1 MDYSTLTGRLSI
13 HLDSIQ
19 EGFEELSRQHSIPAL
34 TKQFALILS
43 GNFVTTDVNIFF
55 RPQPDEAW
63 QNAHVKK
70 TQSLDALEQLSL
82 KNSFHIYET
91 DGAYPLAFSLPVPH
105 SAMFVVLLGPK
116 LNKADYSDFE
126 KLSLQMF
133 AQLLANAYQAFI
145 MQQKEKELIFS
156 LNHRIVQ
163 LSSLVD
169 AGIQINKLKRDG
181 SILTHGLEQA
191 VAMTNAARG
200 RIKIVQK
207 KRTRYICFP
216 RGLKSVDFDEF
227 SSTLSTNF
235 SYRRTAYTFEIYD
248 KESRNGAIDFEIT
261 DELLLESISRQVHVA
276 LANRELGRQA
286 LEKQR
291 IEQEVAV
298 ASEVQ
303 QELLPDTL
311 PEITGYDVA
320 GINIPSTEVGG
331 DYYDCIPLDDG
342 RYALIVADV
351 TGHGISASLLVNSF
365 HAAIYSFLTTE
376 FTLKELVQKLNKVI
390 YTASPMN
397 KFITAF
403 LAILDPASGEIEYVS
418 AGHNPAY
425 MSTPTKK
432 SIELNAGGIMLG
444 MMGFDI
450 PMASEKVTLEKGQRF
465 LIYTDGIPEADNR
478 KGEMYDDPTLAVFFE
493 EHGDLGAQHFIDDL
507 IADVKKFT
515 AGAPQN
521 DDITALYLIRNA

>member
-1 MDYSTLTGRLSI
+1 MDHSTLTGRLSI

-19 EGFEELSRQHSIPAL
+19 EGFEQLSQQNSISAL
-34 TKQFALILS
+34 AKQFALILS

-55 RPQPDEAW
+55 RSKPDESW

-82 KNSFHIYET
+82 KDSFHIYEE
-91 DGAYPLAFSLPVPH
+91 DGAYPLAFSLPVPR

-133 AQLLANAYQAFI
+133 AQLLANAYQAFV
-145 MQQKEKELIFS
+145 MQQNEKELIFS

-169 AGIQINKLKRDG
+169 AGIRINKLKRTG
-181 SILTHGLEQA
+181 AILSHGLEQA
-191 VAMTNAARG
+191 VAMTNAAKG
-200 RIKIVQK
+200 RIKIVHK
-207 KRTRYICFP
+207 KRTRYIYFP
-216 RGLKSVDFDEF
+216 KGLKSVDFKACASVITTD
-227 SSTLSTNF
+227 F
-235 SYRRTAYTFEIYD
+235 SYRRTLYSFEICD
-248 KESRNGAIDFEIT
+248 KESRNAGDDFDIT

-291 IEQEVAV
+291 MEQDVAV
-298 ASEVQ
+298 AREVQ
-303 QELLPDTL
+303 QKLLPEEL
-311 PEITGYDVA
+311 PNIDGYDLA

-331 DYYDCIPLDDG
+331 DYYDCIALDDG

-365 HAAIYSFLTTE
+365 HAAVYSFLTTK
-376 FTLKELVQKLNKVI
+376 FTLTDLVQKLNKVI
-390 YTASPMN
+390 YAATPMN

-403 LAILDPASGEIEYVS
+403 LAILHPASGEIEYVS

-425 MSTPTKK
+425 MSTRKK
-432 SIELNAGGIMLG
+432 KTIELNAGGIMLG

-450 PMASEKVTLEKGQRF
+450 PMPSEKVTLEKGQRF
-465 LIYTDGIPEADNR
+465 LIYTDGIPEANNR
-478 KGEMYDDPTLAVFFE
+478 KGEMYDDPTLAAFFE
-493 EHGDLGAQHFIDDL
+493 QHGDLDAQHFIDDL

-521 DDITALYLIRNA
+521 DDITALYLKRTT

>member
-19 EGFEELSRQHSIPAL
+19 EGFEELSKQNSIPAL
-34 TKQFALILS
+34 AKQFALILS

-55 RPQPDEAW
+55 RSSEDNDW
-63 QNAHVKK
+63 QHVYVKK
-70 TQSLDALEQLSL
+70 PQSVTVLQQLSL
-82 KNSFHIYET
+82 KKSFHLYES
-91 DGAYPLAFSLPVPH
+91 DGHYPIAFSLPVPN
-105 SAMFVVLLGPK
+105 SAIFVVLLGRK
-116 LNKADYSDFE
+116 LNRQDYSDFE

-133 AQLLANAYQAFI
+133 AQLLANAYQAFT

-169 AGIQINKLKRDG
+169 TGIQINKLKRDG
-181 SILTHGLEQA
+181 AILSHGLQQA

-200 RIKIVQK
+200 RIKIEHK
-207 KRTRYICFP
+207 KRSRYICFP
-216 RGLKSVDFDEF
+216 KGFRSTDFKEYSSSLF
-227 SSTLSTNF
+227 SNF
-235 SYRRTAYTFEIYD
+235 SYRRSSYTFELYD
-248 KESRNGAIDFEIT
+248 KESRSGYAEFDIT

-291 IEQEVAV
+291 IEQEISV

-303 QELLPDTL
+303 KKLLPTQL
-311 PEITGYDVA
+311 PKIDGYDIA
-320 GINIPSTEVGG
+320 GINIPSTEIGG

-365 HAAIYSFLTTE
+365 HAALYSFLYSD
-376 FTLKELVQKLNKVI
+376 FTLKELVLKLNKVI
-390 YTASPMN
+390 YAASPMN

-403 LAILDPASGEIEYVS
+403 VAILEPKTGELEYVS

-425 MSTPTKK
+425 LSTPQAK
-432 SIELNAGGIMLG
+432 SIELNSGGIMLG

-450 PMASEKVTLEKGQRF
+450 PMQTGKVILEKGHRF
-465 LIYTDGIPEADNR
+465 LLYTDGIPEANNR
-478 KGEMYDDPTLAVFFE
+478 KGEMYDDESLTAFFE
-493 EHGDLGAQHFIDDL
+493 NHPELDAQRFIDEL
-507 IADVKKFT
+507 IAEVKTFT
-515 AGAPQN
+515 AGAPQT
-521 DDITALYLIRNA
+521 DDITALFLKRG